1 MSNRGKGMWPALVG
15 LLLVLLALAW
25 FGHDIA
31 AAVPVPAVA
40 AAAGVV
46 PWVAGVLL
54 VVVVLSLVYRA
65 YSRRTPRGMLA
76 RRAERAKRHR
86 GLAPWWRIV
95 RQSGRWTMY
104 RRARVIRPELE
115 GTRPWHRWR
124 AARLVGYR
132 LVRVGLVWVWV
143 LREMSTMRLAPPGA
157 GKTAEMTHLIIDT
170 DGAVVTTSTKVDVV
184 AHTYRIRAERGPV
197 YVFNPQRLGG
207 FRLRTNFGWNPLVGC
222 TDPQEARRRAGH
234 LLSGSPGMSGVGNRE
249 FWESQGVRVLSALLH
264 AAALGE
270 RTSMMDVLSWVSDP
284 EHHRDTI
291 MGLLSR
297 SPSARPVI
305 ENVAQFLDTNANT
318 RTSTTTTIMPALEWL
333 QDPELARIALDPE
346 LPQLDV
352 EELLNRR
359 GTLYL
364 LGEKDGGVAPV
375 FTALTSWVATR
386 MRRIASTST
395 EVGRLRV
402 PAAFVLDE
410 PANTCAVPLHE
421 WLGDFR
427 GHNMSVHTAFQSRAQ
442 LDAKWGKDAGRI
454 IWAATPCKLIM
465 PGIGDEVDLE
475 AISKLCGEYD
485 EEVTTETEGDGGRR
499 AVARAVRRS
508 RVIPPEAVRMLPEFT
523 ALVIVAGME
532 PTIGKFTAVWDR
544 KEVKAARRAEKRDA
558 TAAAR
563 TGVVSGVPAAPS
575 SGPNVPAAPVPPMS
589 APPAGGPSLGAVPPA
604 AGPSGPVPAGWG
616 QPPAGPPQAGE

>member
-1 MSNRGKGMWPALVG
+1 
-15 LLLVLLALAW
+15 
-25 FGHDIA
+25 
-31 AAVPVPAVA
+31 
-40 AAAGVV
+40 
-46 PWVAGVLL
+46 
-54 VVVVLSLVYRA
+54 
-65 YSRRTPRGMLA
+65 
-76 RRAERAKRHR
+76 
-86 GLAPWWRIV
+86 
-95 RQSGRWTMY
+95 
-104 RRARVIRPELE
+104 
-115 GTRPWHRWR
+115 
-124 AARLVGYR
+124 
-132 LVRVGLVWVWV
+132 
-143 LREMSTMRLAPPGA
+143 
-157 GKTAEMTHLIIDT
+157 
-170 DGAVVTTSTKVDVV
+170 
-184 AHTYRIRAERGPV
+184 
-197 YVFNPQRLGG
+197 
-207 FRLRTNFGWNPLVGC
+207 
-222 TDPQEARRRAGH
+222 
-234 LLSGSPGMSGVGNRE
+234 
-249 FWESQGVRVLSALLH
+249 VLSALLH

-333 QDPELARIALDPE
+333 QDPELARIALDAA

-364 LGEKDGGVAPV
+364 LGERDGGVAPV

-395 EVGRLRV
+395 EEGRLRV

-442 LDAKWGKDAGRI
+442 LDAKWGRDAGRI

-485 EEVTTETEGDGGRR
+485 EDTTPKGEAPGRTTLR
-499 AVARAVRRS
+499 VR
-508 RVIPPEAVRMLPEFT
+508 RVIPPEAVRMLPEFH

-544 KEVKAARRAEKRDA
+544 KEVRAARRAERREA
-558 TAAAR
+558 TEAAR
-563 TGVVSGVPAAPS
+563 TGVVSGVPAAPN
-575 SGPNVPAAPVPPMS
+575 SGPGVPAAPVPPMS